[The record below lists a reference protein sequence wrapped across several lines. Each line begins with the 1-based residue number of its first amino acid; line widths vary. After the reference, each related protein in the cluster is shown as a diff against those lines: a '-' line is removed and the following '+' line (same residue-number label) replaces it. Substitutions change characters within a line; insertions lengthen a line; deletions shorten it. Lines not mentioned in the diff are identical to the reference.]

1 VEKIFPK
8 FPKVHSPAFN
18 HGRKNN
24 RRSLEVLFLLS
35 QTGFPIFLV
44 NDRSCFVKKNRRSFL
59 SVSILITQ
67 KVELIICHLKLLKM
81 SRNIKTPTNQKLLTN
96 VAVVRLKKGGKRF
109 EIACYRNKVL
119 SWRQG
124 TEKDLVK
131 FNLL

>member
-1 VEKIFPK
+1 
-8 FPKVHSPAFN
+8 
-18 HGRKNN
+18 
-24 RRSLEVLFLLS
+24 
-35 QTGFPIFLV
+35 
-44 NDRSCFVKKNRRSFL
+44 
-59 SVSILITQ
+59 
-67 KVELIICHLKLLKM
+67 M

-131 FNLL
+131 LKGAFTLARFRARFRTSLHV